1 MSTNVAK
8 TAEDISKIAFGFMAS
23 KSLFAALHV
32 DIFSHLSENPRTEA
46 ELATATKVPINR
58 VTTLTRALRSLGL
71 LTQEDGGKLAN
82 SPAAEFFLV
91 KGAKYDFGDYL
102 RYQING
108 QMYPVLDQLNDA
120 MDGNLDPEAIA
131 SYANWM
137 SDPVQAR
144 IYSKAQHA
152 GSLGPGRTIAELV
165 DLDDARTLL
174 DVGGGTGAMAISL
187 CKANPEL
194 NATIVDFPNVA
205 EIGWEYITDA
215 GLVDRVRYIPANALE
230 SQWPSGRCAI
240 LMSYLFSGV
249 PEDKIQPLID
259 DAFAALRPGGTLMVH
274 DFMVDA
280 ETVEPQMAALW
291 QIQHMAFTPE
301 AASMTA
307 ARIAGM
313 MERAGFVDATDAEVI
328 PGMTRIVHARK
339 PG

>member
-1 MSTNVAK
+1 MSMNTAE

-32 DIFSHLSENPRTEA
+32 DLFSHLSKNPKTEP
-46 ELATATKVPINR
+46 ELDKAAGIPVNR
-58 VTTLTRALRSLGL
+58 ITTLTRALRSLGL
-71 LTQEDGGKLAN
+71 LVREDGKLAN
-82 SPAAEFFLV
+82 APASEFFLV

-102 RYQING
+102 RYQIDG

-120 MDGNLDPEAIA
+120 MDGNLDPEAIE

-137 SDPVQAR
+137 SDPEQAR

-152 GSLGPGRTIAELV
+152 GSLGPGMTIAGLV

-174 DVGGGTGAMAISL
+174 DVGGGTGAMTISL

-194 NATIVDFPNVA
+194 NATIVDFPNVS
-205 EIGWEYITDA
+205 EIGWEYISEA

-230 SQWPSGRCAI
+230 CEWPTERCAV

-249 PEDKIQPLID
+249 PEDAIQPLIE
-259 DAFAALRPGGTLMVH
+259 DAFKTLRPGGTLMVH

-280 ETVEPQMAALW
+280 EKAEPQLAALW
-291 QIQHMAFTPE
+291 HLQHMAFTPE

-307 ARIAGM
+307 ARIAKA
-313 MERAGFVDATDAEVI
+313 MEAAGFVDPTDAEVV
-328 PGMTRIVHARK
+328 PGMTRIVYARK

>member
-1 MSTNVAK
+1 MGEPTVTERNNVAFATGSTIVSTNVAK

-32 DIFSHLSENPRTEA
+32 DIFSHLSENPRTEG
-46 ELATATKVPINR
+46 ELATATKVPVNR

-205 EIGWEYITDA
+205 EIGWEYITA
-215 GLVDRVRYIPANALE
+215 IFRPMPWNANGPAD
-230 SQWPSGRCAI
+230 
-240 LMSYLFSGV
+240 V
-249 PEDKIQPLID
+249 
-259 DAFAALRPGGTLMVH
+259 
-274 DFMVDA
+274 
-280 ETVEPQMAALW
+280 
-291 QIQHMAFTPE
+291 
-301 AASMTA
+301 
-307 ARIAGM
+307 ARS
-313 MERAGFVDATDAEVI
+313 
-328 PGMTRIVHARK
+328 
-339 PG
+339 

>member
-1 MSTNVAK
+1 MSMKAAE

-32 DIFSHLSENPRTEA
+32 DLFSHLSEDPKTEP
-46 ELATATKVPINR
+46 ELAKAAGVPVNR
-58 VTTLTRALRSLGL
+58 ITTLTRALRSLGL
-71 LTQEDGGKLAN
+71 LVREDGKLAN
-82 SPAAEFFLV
+82 APASEFFLV

-102 RYQING
+102 RYQIDG
-108 QMYPVLDQLNDA
+108 QMYPVLGQLNDA
-120 MDGNLDPEAIA
+120 MDGNLDPEAIE

-137 SDPVQAR
+137 SDPEQAR

-152 GSLGPGRTIAELV
+152 GSLGPGMTIAGLV

-174 DVGGGTGAMAISL
+174 DVGGGTGAMTISL

-194 NATIVDFPNVA
+194 TATIVDFPNVS
-205 EIGWEYITDA
+205 EIGWEYISEA

-230 SQWPSGRCAI
+230 CEWPTERCAV

-249 PEDKIQPLID
+249 PEDAIQPLIE
-259 DAFAALRPGGTLMVH
+259 DAFKALHPGGTLMVH

-280 ETVEPQMAALW
+280 EKAEPQLAALW
-291 QIQHMAFTPE
+291 HMQHMAFTPE

-307 ARIAGM
+307 ARIAKA
-313 MERAGFVDATDAEVI
+313 MEAAGFVNAKDAEVI